1 MTPPVLGGRD
11 NLVDRKSE
19 SWRPPVFGKADGKWA
34 SLTSWGRRFLDLQ
47 ASSIWMDLKLVLPAC
62 QGSVLD
68 VGCGAQPYRR
78 LLPTSVHYA
87 GIDTEDAQA
96 HFGYRIP
103 DTSYFQGDTW
113 PVASG
118 SIDTVIATE
127 TLEHVACPE
136 KFLAEAKRVLKS
148 DGWLV
153 LTVPFAAR
161 WHYIPHDY
169 WRFTPSGLS
178 QVMANAGL
186 RVPIVYARG
195 NEVTVACYK
204 VMALILMLLLGKWP
218 ARTTQVAACLTG
230 VLLLPLLLCLAI
242 VGQISLR
249 SRGGNDCLGYTAI
262 VSLVD
267 NSTGTL

>member
-1 MTPPVLGGRD
+1 MTFPVLRGRD
-11 NLVDRKSE
+11 NLVDRESE
-19 SWRPPVFGKADGKWA
+19 SWRPPVFRKANGKWA

-47 ASSIWMDLKLVLPAC
+47 ASSIWMDLKIVLSAC

-68 VGCGAQPYRR
+68 VGCGAQPYRK
-78 LLPTSVHYA
+78 LLPANVSYT
-87 GIDTEDAQA
+87 GIDTADAQS
-96 HFGYRIP
+96 HFGYTVP
-103 DTSYFQGDTW
+103 DTLYFQGDTW
-113 PVASG
+113 PVVSG

-127 TLEHVACPE
+127 TLEHVAHPE
-136 KFLAEAKRVLKS
+136 KFLAEAKRVLKP

-186 RVPIVYARG
+186 NAPIVYARG
-195 NEVTVACYK
+195 NEITVACYK
-204 VMALILMLLLGKWP
+204 VMALMLMLLLGKWP
-218 ARTTQVAACLTG
+218 ARTIHVAACLTG
-230 VLLLPLLLCLAI
+230 VLLLPLLFCLTI